1 MFRIGGSTGTGI
13 TSGLDTPR
21 KNYFDAGRVLPTA
34 EEFQQAKAMMPQFQT
49 PRGQGL
55 SRFLM
60 STGLNLLAQPGG
72 RNIFQT
78 VATAAKGPT
87 EQLFEDIDTQRATQF
102 ATDADVFKTLIE
114 AKGEALSGMADS
126 KTYSQLEIGKQI
138 QADILKIASLQK
150 QLTNPKL
157 TSEEKGKLN
166 LDLKATQANLNFL
179 RKENP
184 LVDNLLKN
192 KTLSEGFINS
202 IMLELSQDKEKYPK
216 GLSDPKLY
224 EDAVKIFNQRLQSLT
239 AESGAQRTSEAEGG
253 RIGYQ
258 MGGGA
263 DMGQMSATEEPKID
277 YATLRARLPNEISD
291 DVVKLISASPEA
303 VEDFATIATQSDVD
317 MFNQKYSVNL
327 TLPQEA

>member
-224 EDAVKIFNQRLQSLT
+224 EDAVKVFQSRLEAL
-239 AESGAQRTSEAEGG
+239 ASGSERTTQAEGG
-253 RIGYQ
+253 RAEF
-258 MGGGA
+258 MKGGGA
-263 DMGQMSATEEPKID
+263 DMNKMPATEEPKID
-277 YATLRARLPNEISD
+277 YATLRARLPKEISD

-303 VEDFATIATQSDVD
+303 LEDFATIATQSDVD

>member
-1 MFRIGGSTGTGI
+1 MFRIGGSAGTGI

-21 KNYFDAGRVLPTA
+21 KNYFTGGFSAGRVLPTP
-34 EEFQQAKAMMPQFQT
+34 EEFQQARAMFPQFQA
-49 PRGQGL
+49 PQGQGL

-166 LDLKATQANLNFL
+166 LDLK
-179 RKENP
+179 
-184 LVDNLLKN
+184 
-192 KTLSEGFINS
+192 
-202 IMLELSQDKEKYPK
+202 
-216 GLSDPKLY
+216 
-224 EDAVKIFNQRLQSLT
+224 
-239 AESGAQRTSEAEGG
+239 
-253 RIGYQ
+253 
-258 MGGGA
+258 
-263 DMGQMSATEEPKID
+263 
-277 YATLRARLPNEISD
+277 
-291 DVVKLISASPEA
+291 
-303 VEDFATIATQSDVD
+303 
-317 MFNQKYSVNL
+317 
-327 TLPQEA
+327 